1 MKSWLVIALFL
12 GVLVP
17 GVFAQE
23 TLDLPEEDLDL
34 EQDIEMEISM
44 DEDIEMDMSLDEDLE
59 MDQSLD
65 GNLDSAD
72 GMNGTKEEERVSPFV
87 YTLGHS
93 VSYRLGKDSNIVNNR
108 SVVRIEYSRS
118 IGDNLFAKLDG
129 SGSLYWSQDH
139 RAVSENEGY
148 LFEGNFQDAW
158 VQKSFSSFNF
168 KLGLQSIVWGDVEG
182 SQATD
187 ILNPSNNQEFLF
199 TDFEDVRV
207 SQLSLSFSFFG
218 SAITW
223 EGFYTPQ
230 PLFNENPTSGSL
242 YAETTPLDSFQLEEN
257 KEEQPEYGIR
267 AKFKVGVSEVAI
279 LAAYLTPNQ
288 ESYKVVDLTVIEVAE
303 PFHLLGTNFNYPSG
317 TTLFKLDIG
326 YKPNQGVN
334 DQSYSLVFR
343 DKIDIGIGI
352 EHSVSN
358 HQLNVSLSQ
367 SRILDWD
374 STLTTKEN
382 SGSYSLS
389 WSKSYLNED
398 LTFNAGVLGIISR
411 SDKIT
416 NLSADYKLDDQLTI
430 STLVFLLSIDD
441 EDSDF
446 YNFRDENRVEFKG
459 SYKF

>member
-1 MKSWLVIALFL
+1 MKSWLAIALFL
-12 GVLVP
+12 SVLVP

-23 TLDLPEEDLDL
+23 TFDLSEGDLDL
-34 EQDIEMEISM
+34 E
-44 DEDIEMDMSLDEDLE
+44 EDIEMDLSMDDDIGLSNTDNED
-59 MDQSLD
+59 
-65 GNLDSAD
+65 A
-72 GMNGTKEEERVSPFV
+72 VSPFV

-93 VSYRLGKDSNIVNNR
+93 VSYSLGKDNNMVNNR
-108 SVVRIEYSRS
+108 SIVRIEYSGS

-139 RAVSENEGY
+139 RAVSENEDY
-148 LFEGNFQDAW
+148 LFEGNIQDAW

-207 SQLSLSFSFFG
+207 SQLSLSFSLFG
-218 SAITW
+218 AALNW
-223 EGFYTPQ
+223 EGFYTPN
-230 PLFNENPTSGSL
+230 PLFDENPSAGSL
-242 YAETTPLDSFQLEEN
+242 YTVVSPLDNYELEETVAN
-257 KEEQPEYGIR
+257 HPEYGVR
-267 AKFKVGVSEVAI
+267 VKFNFGTSELGV

-288 ESYKVVDLTVIEVAE
+288 KAYKIEGAKVVEVAR
-303 PFHLLGTNFNYPSG
+303 PFSMLGVNFNYPSG
-317 TTLFKLDIG
+317 KTLFKLDIG
-326 YKPNQGVN
+326 YKSDQGVN
-334 DQSYSLVFR
+334 DQNFALFFR
-343 DKIDIGIGI
+343 DKIDIGMGI

-358 HQLNVSLSQ
+358 HQLNVSLTQ

-374 STLTTKEN
+374 RTLTTKEN

-446 YNFRDENRVEFKG
+446 YSFRDENRMEFKG